1 MTWIYAT
8 FAFVSILSVS
18 GLIASNIYLILALQ
32 KRQMMEKADNLFEL
46 KEATKKEEDIP
57 SRPTIV
63 EVPAF
68 DN

>member
-8 FAFVSILSVS
+8 FAFVTILSVS
-18 GLIASNIYLILALQ
+18 GLIASNMYLIKALQ
-32 KRQMMEKADNLFEL
+32 KRQMMEKAENLYEL
-46 KEATKKEEDIP
+46 KEATKEEEIVQ
-57 SRPTIV
+57 RPTIV

>member
-18 GLIASNIYLILALQ
+18 GLIASNIYLILALS
-32 KRQMMEKADNLFEL
+32 KRQMMEKAENLYEL
-46 KEATKKEEDIP
+46 KDATKEEEIP
-57 SRPTIV
+57 TRPTVV

>member
-18 GLIASNIYLILALQ
+18 GLIASNIYLILALS
-32 KRQMMEKADNLFEL
+32 KRQMMEKAENLYEL
-46 KEATKKEEDIP
+46 TDATKETEIP
-57 SRPTIV
+57 VRQTVV

>member
-8 FAFVSILSVS
+8 FAFVTILSVS
-18 GLIASNIYLILALQ
+18 GLIASNMYLIKALQ
-32 KRQMMEKADNLFEL
+32 KRQMMEKAENLYEL
-46 KEATKKEEDIP
+46 KDATKEEEIVQ
-57 SRPTIV
+57 RPTIV